1 MARCHRG
8 ALEGNWATT
17 MRFFAGLRLLV
28 IDEVGYLPLANE
40 AAAALF

>member
-1 MARCHRG
+1 
-8 ALEGNWATT
+8 

>member
-1 MARCHRG
+1 
-8 ALEGNWATT
+8 

-28 IDEVGYLPLANE
+28 IDQVGYLPLANE